1 MPTNLN
7 RVIFTEEMR
16 KDYTILCPQMS
27 PIHFDLLEPA
37 FRACGYNFEVLD
49 NDNRH
54 SVDIG
59 LKYVN
64 NDACYPSLCVV
75 GQIMDAL
82 LSGKYDLHKVAV
94 VITQTGG
101 GCRATNYIGFIRRA
115 LEKAGMEYIPVVSIN
130 MGGIETNPGFKLDAN
145 LLTRAAFGAIF
156 GDIFMRC
163 VYHMRPYEKEPGS
176 VNAVHQ
182 KWIKKCQDFLSTKKL
197 PNYFT
202 FRKMCREIVEDFDRI
217 PITDE
222 KKPRVGIVG
231 EILVKF
237 APAANNHL
245 VELLESE
252 GAEAVVPDLLD
263 FMLYC
268 FYNQIY
274 KAEHLGTKKS
284 TAKIAKMGIWAVEK
298 IRGAATDALKKSKNF
313 TPPSSI
319 YDLVSYAEPI
329 VSIGNQ
335 TGEGWFLTG
344 EMVELIHEGVN
355 NIVCT
360 QPFGC
365 LPNHVVGKGVI
376 KELRRRYPQS
386 NVVAIDYDP
395 GASEVN
401 QLNRIKLMLSTAQKN
416 LKKGPNIQ

>member
-1 MPTNLN
+1 MQETREIPH
-7 RVIFTEEMR
+7 VPFTEDMK
-16 KDYTILCPQMS
+16 KDYTILVPNMLPVQLKLITSIMKNY
-27 PIHFDLLEPA
+27 
-37 FRACGYNFEVLD
+37 GYNMEVLETEGPQ
-49 NDNRH
+49 
-54 SVDIG
+54 IAECG
-59 LKYVN
+59 LKNVH
-64 NDACYPSLCVV
+64 NDTCYPALLVI
-75 GQIMDAL
+75 GQFIDAL
-82 LSGKYDLHKVAV
+82 ESGKYDLHKVAV

-182 KWIKKCQDFLSTKKL
+182 KWIKKCQNFLSTKKL

-202 FRKMCREIVEDFDRI
+202 FRKMCREIVDDFDRI

-237 APAANNHL
+237 SPLANNHV
-245 VELLESE
+245 VELLEAE
-252 GAEAVVPDLLD
+252 GAEAVMPDLLD

-298 IRGAATDALKKSKNF
+298 IRGAATDALKKSKRRHLLF
-313 TPPSSI
+313 MIWCPTQSPS
-319 YDLVSYAEPI
+319 
-329 VSIGNQ
+329 
-335 TGEGWFLTG
+335 
-344 EMVELIHEGVN
+344 
-355 NIVCT
+355 
-360 QPFGC
+360 
-365 LPNHVVGKGVI
+365 
-376 KELRRRYPQS
+376 YPS
-386 NVVAIDYDP
+386 ATRPVKD
-395 GASEVN
+395 GF
-401 QLNRIKLMLSTAQKN
+401 
-416 LKKGPNIQ
+416 

>member
-1 MPTNLN
+1 
-7 RVIFTEEMR
+7 
-16 KDYTILCPQMS
+16 ILCPQMS
-27 PIHFDLLEPA
+27 PIHFEIMQSG
-37 FRACGYNFEVLD
+37 FEACGYHFEVLN

-54 SVDIG
+54 AVDVG

-64 NDACYPSLCVV
+64 NDACYPSLMVV

-82 LSGKYDLHKVAV
+82 LSGKYDLNKVA
-94 VITQTGG
+94 IIMTQTGG
-101 GCRATNYIGFIRRA
+101 GCRATNYVGFIRRA
-115 LEKAGMEYIPVVSIN
+115 LEKAGMEQIPVISLN
-130 MGGIETNPGFKLDAN
+130 LAGIESNPGFHLNAE
-145 LLTRAAFGAIF
+145 LLMRAAYSALF

-163 VYHMRPYEKEPGS
+163 VYRMRPYEKTPGS
-176 VNAVHQ
+176 VDALHA
-182 KWIKKCQDFLSTKKL
+182 KWVEKCREFVSRKHMNLM
-197 PNYFT
+197 T
-202 FRKMCREIVEDFDRI
+202 FRKMCRQIIREFDAV
-217 PITDE
+217 PIHE
-222 KKPRVGIVG
+222 NLHKPRVGIVG

-274 KAEHLGTKKS
+274 KADYLGTSRKAATVSKL
-284 TAKIAKMGIWAVEK
+284 GIWALEK
-298 IRGAATDALKKSKNF
+298 LRETAAKEFKKSRHF
-313 TPPSSI
+313 TPPVSI
-319 YDLVSYAEPI
+319 YKLVEYAKPI
-329 VSIGNQ
+329 VNIGNQ

-344 EMVELIHEGVN
+344 EMVELIHSGVN

-376 KELRRRYPQS
+376 KELRKRFPLS
-386 NVVAIDYDP
+386 NIVAIDYDP

-416 LKKGPNIQ
+416 LKKNA